1 MPISPEI
8 QALERRLLALPRTKR
23 LAFSAAC
30 AARVVVVHDFD
41 GYAESDDLERASE
54 LVWKVALGG
63 KASPAAIKKARK
75 LVTGA
80 MPESAED
87 EPTYSA
93 TAFSVV
99 AVLNALDV
107 VEEVDPQA
115 VVRVS
120 RNEYDAYEA
129 LGEDAGRDHEQAWQT
144 TRLQAHQ
151 CSPFSPVFARPAVQ
165 MSAAAS
171 MPMSNRLVRVDTAAK
186 ACRAVCEIEPVHP
199 FGHTGSPDAPR
210 PIDRGIV
217 ASRHLSA
224 CSAHS
229 RPARKVS

>member
-8 QALERRLLALPRTKR
+8 QALESRLLALPRTKR

-129 LGEDAGRDHEQAWQT
+129 LGEDAARDHEQAWQAQVVT
-144 TRLQAHQ
+144 VLEGAAETA
-151 CSPFSPVFARPAVQ
+151 VARHMFDDLPA
-165 MSAAAS
+165 
-171 MPMSNRLVRVDTAAK
+171 PPEDTFPE
-186 ACRAVCEIEPVHP
+186 RE
-199 FGHTGSPDAPR
+199 D
-210 PIDRGIV
+210 
-217 ASRHLSA
+217 
-224 CSAHS
+224 
-229 RPARKVS
+229 